1 MNKEYVQCAVCSK
14 NYVGK
19 IPPGGD
25 GSALF
30 PRAHFAKPAQVTTN
44 LGIMI
49 AKYPGNRVYCAG
61 SFMAGISKGG
71 EE

>member
-1 MNKEYVQCAVCSK
+1 MSKEYVQCVVCGK

-19 IPPGGD
+19 IPSLGD
-25 GSALF
+25 GSILF
-30 PRAHFAKPAQVTTN
+30 PRLHFAKLPSVTTN

-61 SFMAGISKGG
+61 SFVAGILKGG
-71 EE
+71 E